1 MKKIYFSAFLLASLS
16 ANAQIFSENFDSG
29 LPSTWTVIDNDGRT
43 PNSAT
48 ANLSS
53 AGWHEVTQSGNG
65 VVGNTSWY
73 DPAGAADD
81 WLVTPQI
88 AIPAGA
94 SNPYFLYDIR
104 TPDASYPNNFKV
116 LVSTTGTAMSDF
128 TDITGTLEATTTFT
142 TMGVDLSSYDGQSIY
157 VAIQDVS
164 NDKFVLFVDNVQ
176 VVELESTEI
185 SLENVAYNQYVGSPN
200 TQSLSVTVKN
210 NGADDI
216 TAYTV
221 NWSYGGN
228 DYSHNVTGVSL
239 GYNETHEQSVDLDI
253 AISAAGATDF
263 TVDVEVSGDADVTN
277 NNGDGTIYGLTEIPQ
292 KRVVLE
298 EATGTW
304 CGWCPRGAVG
314 LDEIE
319 AAEGSN
325 VIGIAVHNGDP
336 MAVAEHDGNM
346 NVSGYPSANGDRL
359 LRRFDPGAFQ
369 QAYDV
374 LKNNVSPADIK
385 VSATYDATSGEITVT
400 PVITF
405 KTDLT
410 GDYSVS
416 VIAIEDW
423 VHGTES
429 GYNQSNYYA
438 NNQAGVMGGYENL
451 PNPVPAADMYY
462 RHVSRG
468 FINGGFDGDATV
480 IPNTVVAETGYTID
494 YNYSV
499 PSSIAL
505 GHIQFAVILI
515 DNASG
520 QILNGEKTHGITN
533 IVGVE
538 EFSSEFTL
546 TPNPTNN
553 VFTLQSST
561 DIDATVRI
569 VNNLGQVVDTYVNN
583 TLLSGSTYDV
593 SNYDAGVYFVTITEG
608 NKIATKRL
616 VISK

>member
-29 LPSTWTVIDNDGRT
+29 LPTTWTVIDNDGNT

-73 DPAGAADD
+73 TPAGAADD
-81 WLVTPQI
+81 WLITPQI

-94 SNPYFLYDIR
+94 TNPYFLYDVR
-104 TPDASYPNNFKV
+104 SPDASYPNDYKV
-116 LVSTTGTAMSDF
+116 LVSTTGTSMSDF
-128 TDITGTLEATTTFT
+128 TAVTGTLVPTTTST
-142 TMGVDLSSYDGQSIY
+142 TNGVDLSNYAGQSVYI
-157 VAIQDVS
+157 ALQDVS
-164 NDKFVLFVDNVQ
+164 NNKFVLFIDNVQ

-228 DYSHNVTGVSL
+228 DYSYNVTGVSL
-239 GYNETHEQSVDLDI
+239 GFNETHEQDVDLDI
-253 AISAAGATDF
+253 AITAAGATDF
-263 TVDVEVSGDADVTN
+263 TVDVEVSGDADATN
-277 NNGDGTIYGLTEIPQ
+277 NDSDGTIYGLSEVPQ

-314 LDEIE
+314 LDDIE
-319 AAEGSN
+319 AAEGDN

-346 NVSGYPSANGDRL
+346 NVSGYPSANGDRI
-359 LRRFDPGAFQ
+359 LRAFDPGNFQ

-374 LKNNVSPADIK
+374 LKELVSPAD
-385 VSATYDATSGEITVT
+385 VSVAATYDAASGNVTVT
-400 PVITF
+400 PTVTF

-423 VHGTES
+423 VQGT
-429 GYNQSNYYA
+429 GTGFNQANYYA
-438 NNQAGVMGGYENL
+438 NGAAGTMGGYESL
-451 PNPVPAADMYY
+451 PNPVLAADMYY

-468 FINGGFDGDATV
+468 FVNGGFEGDDAV
-480 IPNTVVAETGYTID
+480 VPNTVVAETAYSTDYTYTIPTD
-494 YNYSV
+494 VSQ
-499 PSSIAL
+499 
-505 GHIQFAVILI
+505 GHLEFAVILI
-515 DNASG
+515 DNSNG
-520 QILNGEKTHGITN
+520 TILNGSKTHGITN
-533 IVGVE
+533 IVGVK
-538 EFSSEFTL
+538 EFSGEFTL
-546 TPNPTNN
+546 SPNPTND
-553 VFTLQSST
+553 VFTLKSST
-561 DIDATVRI
+561 DVDATVRI
-569 VNNLGQVVDTYVNN
+569 VNSLGQVVDTYVNN

-593 SNYDAGVYFVTITEG
+593 SNYKAGVYFVTITEG